1 MPRPRAVRRFSAV
14 AADPQGK
21 VTDKVFFDVEIG
33 GEPAGRITI
42 GLFGAS
48 TLGPVAFCL
57 PRFLALMASHLMLRC
72 GSPPRGASTHL
83 SNFSEDQATVC
94 VKHLIEGIVRPVS
107 ASSCHLKAVGV
118 DLCLLDVPI

>member
-42 GLFGAS
+42 GLFGA
-48 TLGPVAFCL
+48 
-57 PRFLALMASHLMLRC
+57 R
-72 GSPPRGASTHL
+72 
-83 SNFSEDQATVC
+83 NFAPTS
-94 VKHLIEGIVRPVS
+94 L
-107 ASSCHLKAVGV
+107 
-118 DLCLLDVPI
+118 